1 MMPMMSYAVSTNVIE
16 TIEKECRRHPDR
28 ETGGILMGLTSA
40 GCVTVTHAT
49 GPGIIWD
56 SSPHHFSKD
65 RNYVQEV
72 LNILHEYS
80 GVNYLGLWHKHPLTH
95 PRPSH
100 GDILNAMEEI
110 ADDQLGLEQLLTPI
124 CLLLPNKVEIIPY
137 IVYDN
142 QAEQVRWTQVP
153 HSSITDDGILGFQWY
168 RTKGGNDRLTGEIN
182 GLKDMGVEIEVREGS
197 DERYQIRVP
206 VDNNASVGT
215 EMVFLC
221 PADYPVGAPSV
232 AILDGPSR
240 QYKPFHSSTIDD
252 WNITKYLRDVVSEY
266 NADIQHQIQDPD

>member
-1 MMPMMSYAVSTNVIE
+1 
-16 TIEKECRRHPDR
+16 
-28 ETGGILMGLTSA
+28 
-40 GCVTVTHAT
+40 
-49 GPGIIWD
+49 
-56 SSPHHFSKD
+56 
-65 RNYVQEV
+65 
-72 LNILHEYS
+72 
-80 GVNYLGLWHKHPLTH
+80 
-95 PRPSH
+95 
-100 GDILNAMEEI
+100 MEEI
-110 ADDQLGLEQLLTPI
+110 ADDQIGLEQLLTPI
-124 CLLLPNKVEIIPY
+124 CLLLSNKVEIIPY

-153 HSSITDDGILGFQWY
+153 HSSITDPGILGSQWY

-182 GLKDMGVEIEVREGS
+182 GLKDMGAEIEIREGP
-197 DERYQIRVP
+197 DKRYQIRVP
-206 VDNNASVGT
+206 VDNDGGTKT

-221 PADYPVGAPSV
+221 PDDYPVGAPSV

>member
-1 MMPMMSYAVSTNVIE
+1 MLSYAVSNNVIE
-16 TIEKECRRHPDR
+16 IIEKECRRHPDI
-28 ETGGILMGLTSA
+28 ETGGILMGLTLA

-100 GDILNAMEEI
+100 GDVLNAMEEI
-110 ADDQLGLEQLLTPI
+110 ADEQIGLEQLLTPI

-153 HSSITDDGILGFQWY
+153 HDSITDDRILGSQWY
-168 RTKGGNDRLTGEIN
+168 RTKGGNERLTGEIN
-182 GLKDMGVEIEVREGS
+182 GLKDMGMEIEIREGP
-197 DERYQIRVP
+197 DKRYQIRVP
-206 VDNNASVGT
+206 VDNDGGTRT

-221 PADYPVGAPSV
+221 PDDYPVGAPSV
-232 AILDGPSR
+232 AIIDGPSK
-240 QYKPFHSSTIDD
+240 QYKPFHSNTIDD

>member
-1 MMPMMSYAVSTNVIE
+1 MIRMLSYAVSSNVIE
-16 TIEKECRRHPDR
+16 IIEKECRRHPDI
-28 ETGGILMGLTSA
+28 ETGGILMGLTLA

-65 RNYVQEV
+65 RDYAQEV

-80 GVNYLGLWHKHPLTH
+80 GVDYLGLWHKHPLTH

-100 GDILNAMEEI
+100 GDVLNAMEEI
-110 ADDQLGLEQLLTPI
+110 ADEQIGLEQLLTPI
-124 CLLLPNKVEIIPY
+124 GLLLPSKVEIIPY
-137 IVYDN
+137 IVRDN
-142 QAEQVRWTQVP
+142 QVEQILWTQIP
-153 HSSITDDGILGFQWY
+153 HDSITDDRILGSQWY
-168 RTKGGNDRLTGEIN
+168 RTKGGNNRLTGEIN
-182 GLKDMGVEIEVREGS
+182 GLKDMGAEIEIREGP

-206 VDNNASVGT
+206 VDNDGGTKT

-232 AILDGPSR
+232 AILDGPTK
-240 QYKPFHSSTIDD
+240 QYKPFLSNTIDD